1 MQIAHMT
8 WLQKLT
14 DDGYP
19 WVSAPRSDWFS
30 YVSKEVVAL
39 FSRATVVIQGERL
52 LSATTGRKVHAVAQ
66 LVEALRWKPEGRG
79 LISRLCHWNF
89 SLT

>member
-1 MQIAHMT
+1 MQSARVT
-8 WLQKLT
+8 WRQKLT
-14 DDGYP
+14 DDRYP
-19 WVSAPRSDWFS
+19 RVSAPRTDWLS

-39 FSRATVVIQGERL
+39 FFRARF
-52 LSATTGRKVHAVAQ
+52 LSATTERKLHAVAQ
-66 LVEALRWKPEGRG
+66 LVEALRWKSEGRG